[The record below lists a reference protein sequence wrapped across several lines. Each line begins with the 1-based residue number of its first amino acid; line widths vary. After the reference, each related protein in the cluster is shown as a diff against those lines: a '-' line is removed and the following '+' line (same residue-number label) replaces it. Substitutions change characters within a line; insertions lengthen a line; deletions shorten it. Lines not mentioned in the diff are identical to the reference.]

1 MATPA
6 EGKVK
11 EIEGLAAA
19 ETSSPYETKIA
30 SKYQEYQI
38 LNKIKDSIETDL
50 TNKIRSMLQP
60 IIQKQSKDAE
70 RQLELINQ
78 LQSQIKQLQ
87 KEVSKIHKSVS
98 AIQRHRKFCTL

>member
-1 MATPA
+1 
-6 EGKVK
+6 
-11 EIEGLAAA
+11 
-19 ETSSPYETKIA
+19 
-30 SKYQEYQI
+30 
-38 LNKIKDSIETDL
+38 
-50 TNKIRSMLQP
+50 MLQP